1 MLKRWIRATFDLVA
15 GLLTGPE
22 FHHAGTIAD
31 IGDSDSRGSST
42 ASTLE
47 NETAN
52 LVYDGG
58 PRDGEPDTV
67 DALPVV
73 IGTGADGGVYQRTE
87 SERGGLT
94 VYRWQ
99 PLTDAEANALVR
111 GDLRAN
117 QGPD

>member
-1 MLKRWIRATFDLVA
+1 MLKRWLRATFDLVA
-15 GLLTGPE
+15 GLVTGPE

-31 IGDSDSRGSST
+31 IGDSDSRGTST
-42 ASTLE
+42 S
-47 NETAN
+47 N

-73 IGTGADGGVYQRTE
+73 IGTGAEGGVYQRTE
-87 SERGGLT
+87 GERDGLI

-99 PLTDAEANALVR
+99 PLTDSQANALVR